1 MGIFHNDN
9 QYRGYNIYSMKKYVD
24 KKRIVFNVVVFI
36 ITIITL
42 ILVIYYVID
51 TNKRLKVAESF
62 KNQILNYQ
70 KEMQE
75 QQERLEREKKERE
88 DKIPKL
94 TEAGKENLK
103 SIYTSENKK
112 AFLTFDDGPSN
123 NTNDILNILKEKNIK
138 ATFFVLGTQVEKMS
152 ETTNRIFNEGHYI
165 ANHGYSHIYSNIY
178 SSKEEVLNEYN
189 RCNQI
194 VATTIGIPEYN
205 SHLFRFPGGSIGGKY
220 SDLKRQ
226 AIDLLGQNEILC
238 VDWNALTGDSEKRDP
253 NEEYLM
259 ENLQETTKDKNSV
272 VVLMHDT
279 QAKRITVD
287 FLPKVIEYLQQQGYE
302 FQNFYNIIK

>member
-1 MGIFHNDN
+1 
-9 QYRGYNIYSMKKYVD
+9 
-24 KKRIVFNVVVFI
+24 
-36 ITIITL
+36 
-42 ILVIYYVID
+42 
-51 TNKRLKVAESF
+51 
-62 KNQILNYQ
+62 
-70 KEMQE
+70 
-75 QQERLEREKKERE
+75 
-88 DKIPKL
+88 
-94 TEAGKENLK
+94 
-103 SIYTSENKK
+103 
-112 AFLTFDDGPSN
+112 
-123 NTNDILNILKEKNIK
+123 
-138 ATFFVLGTQVEKMS
+138 MS